1 MQIEEEENKAQQES
15 SKVLTS
21 KWKPS
26 FLGSLN
32 H

>member
-1 MQIEEEENKAQQES
+1 MQMEAEENKAQQES

-26 FLGSLN
+26 F
-32 H
+32 HWVR

>member
-21 KWKPS
+21 KWKPT
-26 FLGSLN
+26 FHWN
-32 H
+32 R